1 MTPTLARPA
10 EPDAV
15 CAAAVEEARAALI
28 EVERAERVGDHLGV
42 TADGERMVSHRFA
55 CLDIGYVGWHW
66 SVTVVRASR
75 SRTATVAEVVL
86 LPGDGAMLAP
96 AWVPWDER
104 LRPGDLGVGDL
115 LPTPEDD
122 LRLAPG
128 MGTDDV
134 SVDALD
140 APLDPPWWEVGLGR
154 VRVLSG
160 FGRDEAADRWYAG
173 DSGPSAPMAQAA
185 PATCSSC
192 GFLVPL
198 AGALRQM
205 FGVCAH
211 EMSPADGRVVS
222 LDHGCGAHSEA
233 AVVPSQVPVATGVV
247 DEVGFDVIAVHG
259 IPTGSIEES
268 APPEELGHS

>member
-1 MTPTLARPA
+1 MTPTLTRPTDA
-10 EPDAV
+10 DAV
-15 CAAAVEEARAALI
+15 CAAAVDLARDALVEI
-28 EVERAERVGDHLGV
+28 EGPDRVGEHLGV
-42 TADGERMVSHRFA
+42 VAEADRMVSHRFA
-55 CLDIGYVGWHW
+55 CLDRGYVGWHW
-66 SVTVVRASR
+66 AVTVVRASR
-75 SRTATVAEVVL
+75 AKVATVAEVVL
-86 LPGDGAMLAP
+86 VPGEGALLAP

-122 LRLAPG
+122 LRLAQG

-134 SVDALD
+134 PEDVLD
-140 APLDPPWWEVGLGR
+140 DPLSPPWWEVGLGR

-160 FGRDEAADRWYAG
+160 FGRDDAADRWYAG
-173 DSGPSAPMAQAA
+173 ESGPSSPMAQAA
-185 PATCSSC
+185 PATCASC

-198 AGALRQM
+198 SGALRQM

-211 EMSPADGRVVS
+211 GMSPSDGRVVS

-233 AVVPSQVPVATGVV
+233 AVVPSQVPVSVGMV

-259 IPTGSIEES
+259 IATGSIEES
-268 APPEELGHS
+268 APAEELGHS

>member
-1 MTPTLARPA
+1 MNPTLARPA

-15 CAAAVEEARAALI
+15 CAAAVDLARDALV
-28 EVERAERVGDHLGV
+28 EVEGADRVGDHLGV
-42 TADGERMVSHRFA
+42 VGDGERMATHRFA
-55 CLDIGYVGWHW
+55 CLDRGYLGWHW

-75 SRTATVAEVVL
+75 ARIATVAEAVL
-86 LPGDGAMLAP
+86 LPGDGAILAP

-122 LRLAPG
+122 LRLAQG

-134 SVDALD
+134 PEEALED
-140 APLDPPWWEVGLGR
+140 PLAPPWWEVGLGR

-160 FGRDEAADRWYAG
+160 FGRDDAADRWYAG
-173 DSGPSAPMAQAA
+173 ESGPSSPMAQSA
-185 PATCSSC
+185 PATCASC
-192 GFLVPL
+192 GFLIPL
-198 AGALRQM
+198 SGALRQM

-211 EMSPADGRVVS
+211 GMSPADGRVVS

-233 AVVPSQVPVATGVV
+233 AVVPSQVPVSVGMV